1 MDAEGMG
8 LLHCGG
14 ESAAHRFG
22 LVQKQQPDRLRGE
35 LVLKCCQAHRI
46 PAWSPQQAN
55 KVDRFHPD
63 KVTVAALIYLL
74 QRPKRDNS
82 QRPSIG

>member
-1 MDAEGMG
+1 MD
-8 LLHCGG
+8 LLHCGV

-22 LVQKQQPDRLRGE
+22 LVQKQQLDRLWGE
-35 LVLKCCQAHRI
+35 PVLKSCQAQRI
-46 PAWSPQQAN
+46 PAWSPQRAN
-55 KVDRFHPD
+55 KVDCFHPD